1 MKEKAWHLAQINI
14 AKIIGDSIDDP
25 VMAKFV
31 AQLDE
36 VNALAEGSPGFV
48 WRLKDES
55 NNATGL
61 NPYHDNRII
70 INMSV
75 WETLEDLVRFVY
87 RGRHAEVLRSKR
99 DWFVNFGKPFTT
111 LWYIPAGKF
120 PTVEEAIER
129 LQSLQ
134 EQGPTPF
141 AFDFKT
147 RFPEPD
153 TVVPQSKSL

>member
-1 MKEKAWHLAQINI
+1 MTEKAWHLAQINI
-14 AKIIGDSIDDP
+14 AKIIGDSIEDP
-25 VMAKFV
+25 VMEKFV

-55 NNATGL
+55 NNATSL
-61 NPYHDNRII
+61 NPYHDNKII

-87 RGRHAEVLRSKR
+87 QGRHAEVLRSRR

-111 LWYIPAGKF
+111 LWYVPAGKF
-120 PTVEEAIER
+120 PTIEEAMER

-147 RFPEPD
+147 RFPEPAI
-153 TVVPQSKSL
+153 VPQSKSL

>member
-14 AKIIGDSIDDP
+14 AKIIGDSIEDP

-36 VNALAEGSPGFV
+36 VNMLAEGSPGFV

-111 LWYIPAGKF
+111 LWYVPAGKF

-153 TVVPQSKSL
+153 NVVPQSKSS

>member
-1 MKEKAWHLAQINI
+1 MTEKAWHLAQINI
-14 AKIIGDSIDDP
+14 AKIIGNSIEDP
-25 VMAKFV
+25 IMEKFV

-55 NNATGL
+55 NNATNL

-87 RGRHAEVLRSKR
+87 QGRHAEVLRSRR

-111 LWYIPAGKF
+111 LWYVPAGKF
-120 PTVEEAIER
+120 PSIEEAMER

-147 RFPEPD
+147 RFPEPAS
-153 TVVPQSKSL
+153 VPQSKSL